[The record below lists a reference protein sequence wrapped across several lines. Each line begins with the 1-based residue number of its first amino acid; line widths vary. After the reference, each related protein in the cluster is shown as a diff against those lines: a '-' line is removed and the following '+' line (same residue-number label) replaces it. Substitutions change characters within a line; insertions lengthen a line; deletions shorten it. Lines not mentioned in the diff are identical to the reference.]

1 MNDIAGLKV
10 LVADDEKHIRLLLK
24 SVLRAQKADVV
35 AEASTGQE
43 AIDLFR
49 QLKPDFAMLDI
60 NMPVKTGVE
69 ALNAILEEF
78 PDARIIMMTSLS
90 DAQTVEECLE
100 GGAVGYILKDTP
112 LAEMKQLI
120 IDAIHPEAD

>member
-69 ALNAILEEF
+69 A
-78 PDARIIMMTSLS
+78 
-90 DAQTVEECLE
+90 TVEECLE